1 MLRDCREGQHLWSRG
16 MTTFSLAETRA
27 ESPLTDTIVVKAQSD
42 LSSLLS
48 SQESQQGKDGNF
60 LI

>member
-1 MLRDCREGQHLWSRG
+1 

-27 ESPLTDTIVVKAQSD
+27 ESPLIDTIVVKAQSD